1 MPWLFSCN
9 GGMLVC
15 DWRLKITC
23 KNSDVCEWCWSCCDV
38 PEFVDI
44 DVIYLVIFT
53 QVGSDIY
60 VCYKKSMNRSTSL
73 AYKAGILDQ
82 YPRVPRPGFPV
93 PSDLALFCLPMG
105 ATLESWPAQS
115 ARPHPV
121 SSTFVLT
128 VTAGESGG
136 GGVEAVEKSVEKVY
150 GAAVTF
156 YEKYPHD
163 RLTPEQRSAL
173 KLDQHFGRHNLV
185 HTNKCVCILSRW
197 PFFDAFDRFLRYL
210 YQLTMS
216 GPHTIPIERSVPKFN
231 VPKVVFELHLWKQ
244 DRCISHILFI
254 QPLLYDFNDTDT
266 YITSWRR
273 CLSLV
278 HVVPA
283 S

>member
-1 MPWLFSCN
+1 
-9 GGMLVC
+9 
-15 DWRLKITC
+15 
-23 KNSDVCEWCWSCCDV
+23 
-38 PEFVDI
+38 
-44 DVIYLVIFT
+44 
-53 QVGSDIY
+53 
-60 VCYKKSMNRSTSL
+60 MNRSTSL

-82 YPRVPRPGFPV
+82 YPRVQRPGFPL

-136 GGVEAVEKSVEKVY
+136 GGVETVEKSVEKVY

-216 GPHTIPIERSVPKFN
+216 GPHTIPVERSVSKFSIAT
-231 VPKVVFELHLWKQ
+231 VICELYIVHL
-244 DRCISHILFI
+244 
-254 QPLLYDFNDTDT
+254 
-266 YITSWRR
+266 
-273 CLSLV
+273 
-278 HVVPA
+278 
-283 S
+283 